1 MAAKQKTGGLGRG
14 LSALFEDYSVSE
26 LENNPSK
33 EAPKTTEGKSSAT
46 QKDGGKSAGKNAA
59 SATSAASAPKSV
71 APKAPQATKA
81 DPEVKPEDI
90 ENTVIL
96 VDINDIKPNE
106 SQPRKNFDAEKISEL
121 ADSIKEHGIIQPLL
135 LRKEKIGYELVAG
148 ERRWRAAREAGLK
161 KVPAIVK
168 KLTDQENMLVAIIEN
183 MQRED
188 LNPVEEAE
196 GISQMIKAYGL
207 TQEQVSKSLGKSR
220 PYITNALR
228 ILALPKEALDK
239 LVTGEITSGHARALL
254 SIQKKEKQLAV
265 LKRIVGE
272 GLSVRDVERIAQ
284 SEKPGGKTTRGRRME
299 KSRDI
304 LAVEQ
309 DLKDIFGTK
318 VSIVSNGKKGA
329 IAIEYYSVE
338 ELNRLIDLIK
348 TIK

>member
-1 MAAKQKTGGLGRG
+1 MAAKQKKGLGRG
-14 LSALFEDYSVSE
+14 LSALFEDFSTNE
-26 LENNPSK
+26 MENNPK
-33 EAPKTTEGKSSAT
+33 KKS
-46 QKDGGKSAGKNAA
+46 D
-59 SATSAASAPKSV
+59 TSAIA
-71 APKAPQATKA
+71 
-81 DPEVKPEDI
+81 KPETKDKK
-90 ENTVIL
+90 EPTPKNESPEDFESAVIL

-106 SQPRKNFDAEKISEL
+106 NQPRKNFDAEKISEL

-135 LRKEKIGYELVAG
+135 LRREKSGYELVAG

-196 GISQMIKAYGL
+196 GINQMIRTYGL

-228 ILALPKEALDK
+228 LLTLPKEALDS
-239 LVTGEITSGHARALL
+239 LAAGEITSGHARALL
-254 SIQKKEKQLAV
+254 SIQNKDRQSAV
-265 LKRIVGE
+265 LRRIIGE
-272 GLSVRDVERIAQ
+272 GLSVREVERIAQ
-284 SEKPGGKTTRGRRME
+284 GEKPGNKAHRGRRME

-309 DLKDIFGTK
+309 DLKDILGTK
-318 VSIVSNGKKGA
+318 VSIVTNGKKGA

-348 TIK
+348 TIR